1 MTFGHVIVGVLLCV
15 VAFALGGMFERR
27 YSVAA
32 IAQTDAAIKTT
43 DQCVAAWL
51 KAAAQQRLTGNASP

>member
-15 VAFALGGMFERR
+15 VAFALGGMLERR

-32 IAQTDAAIKTT
+32 IAQTDHAIKQTGE
-43 DQCVAAWL
+43 CLAAWL
-51 KAAAQQRLTGNASP
+51 RAAADKRATTGTGN

>member
-15 VAFALGGMFERR
+15 VAFALGGMLERR